1 MTRVIYDVPGGTFD
15 SSLKELGEYDSLD
28 KELITVH
35 ATVVCIIHPCPAEV
49 GRKWFRSVGS
59 CADCNW
65 TASKAD
71 QDRAQTLLRCGK

>member
-15 SSLKELGEYDSLD
+15 SSLKERGEYDSLD

-35 ATVVCIIHPCPAEV
+35 DTAVCVIHQCPE
-49 GRKWFRSVGS
+49 GRQKWFRSVGP
-59 CADCNW
+59 CTDCNW

>member
-35 ATVVCIIHPCPAEV
+35 ATVVCIIHP
-49 GRKWFRSVGS
+49 
-59 CADCNW
+59 
-65 TASKAD
+65 
-71 QDRAQTLLRCGK
+71 